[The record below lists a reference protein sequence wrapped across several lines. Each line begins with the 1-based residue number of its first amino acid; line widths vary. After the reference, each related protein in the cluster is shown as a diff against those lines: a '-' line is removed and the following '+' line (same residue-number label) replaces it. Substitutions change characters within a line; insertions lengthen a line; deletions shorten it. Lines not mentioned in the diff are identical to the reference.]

1 MSTPLKPSAKARLAL
16 RVWARYLSIR
26 PRISRTSVPRL
37 AEALAE
43 GGGPGTRR
51 PRTSPYRLSRA
62 VERSLHIGPWRPRCL
77 TNALVLYRLLREQG
91 DDAQLVIG
99 LPTDAATHEAHA
111 WVELGGLDL
120 GPAPGRSGHEALAR
134 FP

>member
-1 MSTPLKPSAKARLAL
+1 MSPPLKPPAKARLAL

-26 PRISRTSVPRL
+26 PRIRRTPIPRL
-37 AEALAE
+37 AEALAD
-43 GGGPGTRR
+43 GGRTATRR
-51 PRTSPYRLSRA
+51 ERMPPQRLSRA

-77 TNALVLYRLLREQG
+77 ANALVLYRLLREQG

-99 LPTDAATHEAHA
+99 LPADAATHEAHA

-120 GPAPGRSGHEALAR
+120 GPAPGRSGHEPLAR